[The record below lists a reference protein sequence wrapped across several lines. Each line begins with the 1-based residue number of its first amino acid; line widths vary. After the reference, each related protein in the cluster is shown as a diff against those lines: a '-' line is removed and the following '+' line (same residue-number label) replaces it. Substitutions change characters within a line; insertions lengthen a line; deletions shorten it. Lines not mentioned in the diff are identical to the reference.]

1 VGFDDRLDERRLR
14 RAMRLLL
21 DAEPVLGC
29 RFAADEVPPVF
40 HRLRNLDSAQLLTVR
55 SSEDPGADA
64 AAFIAEPFD
73 EDDPQTRAMLL
84 HSSSSDVLAL
94 RLCHL
99 AADGGA
105 VKETLYLL
113 GEIYRLLGEQPDFVP
128 MPNVDGVRSPM
139 AQAGLMERLGSLSG
153 SDLKTPPS
161 DDDWYVPLLGERGPA
176 AYVSASVGP
185 DVFRAALGFAKAT
198 GATANDVVLTALY
211 RTLWRLSDVV
221 PAANTPLMF
230 TCELRKHLPPGTKTA
245 IANISSATWI
255 SVPPVGA
262 EAFDGTLARVTEAT
276 QTWKRSGAG
285 KGSAIGIPIIYRMT
299 RKKGLSFIRKMMTP
313 KEEMDPKR
321 GAVVLT
327 NIGVIDSERLD
338 FGVGA
343 AVSDAWL
350 LAPVSPMGAGLA
362 VSTYRERLHLTA
374 GVEFASMSED
384 LVNEVLTGT
393 ADEIK
398 NCVASHRADVGCAE

>member
-1 VGFDDRLDERRLR
+1 
-14 RAMRLLL
+14 
-21 DAEPVLGC
+21 
-29 RFAADEVPPVF
+29 
-40 HRLRNLDSAQLLTVR
+40 
-55 SSEDPGADA
+55 
-64 AAFIAEPFD
+64 
-73 EDDPQTRAMLL
+73 ML
-84 HSSSSDVLAL
+84 
-94 RLCHL
+94 
-99 AADGGA
+99 
-105 VKETLYLL
+105 
-113 GEIYRLLGEQPDFVP
+113 
-128 MPNVDGVRSPM
+128 
-139 AQAGLMERLGSLSG
+139 
-153 SDLKTPPS
+153 
-161 DDDWYVPLLGERGPA
+161 
-176 AYVSASVGP
+176 
-185 DVFRAALGFAKAT
+185 
-198 GATANDVVLTALY
+198 
-211 RTLWRLSDVV
+211 
-221 PAANTPLMF
+221 
-230 TCELRKHLPPGTKTA
+230 TCELRKHLPQGTKTG

-262 EAFDGTLARVTEAT
+262 EAFDGTLERVTEAT

-313 KEEMDPKR
+313 KEEMDPQR

-393 ADEIK
+393 ADEIE
-398 NCVASHRADVGCAE
+398 NWVASHRAAFDCAQ